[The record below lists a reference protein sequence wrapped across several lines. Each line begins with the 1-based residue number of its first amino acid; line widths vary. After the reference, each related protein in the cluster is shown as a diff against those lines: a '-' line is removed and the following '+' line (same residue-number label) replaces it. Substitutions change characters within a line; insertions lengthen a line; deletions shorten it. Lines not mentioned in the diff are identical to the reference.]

1 MSDATPPP
9 RLIQRGTTALLT
21 AAAVVVVMA
30 GLSVARPILLPLL
43 MAGMVSILVAPLVR
57 GLERLRVP
65 TWLGVLLTVVLLMG
79 VFAGFGT
86 LLVASVDDF
95 STQLPHYKARM
106 AAMVNDMTVWLE
118 SMGLGLS
125 LEHFYTELEPGTV
138 IQTVGNTLNGLLIGL
153 GNITLMMVT
162 LVFILLEGSGFSRKM
177 ERAVDDPSAALQ
189 RWALAIRNVQR
200 YLVVKTG
207 ISAVTGLGVYLWA
220 SALGVDFAV
229 LWGIVAFL
237 LNYIPAIGSIVA
249 AVPAVLVCTVQL
261 GPGYAAA
268 LAAGYVVLNL
278 LLGNLLEPV
287 LQGRRLGLSP
297 LVVFVSLVFW
307 GWLWGPLGMLLSVP
321 LTMALKLTLEHSP
334 EFSWVAVFLGP
345 AHEEIPDKPLDPH
358 AA

>member
-1 MSDATPPP
+1 M
-9 RLIQRGTTALLT
+9 LT
-21 AAAVVVVMA
+21 AAAVVVVVA

-43 MAGMVSILVAPLVR
+43 MAVLVATLVAPIVR
-57 GLERLRVP
+57 GLERIRVP
-65 TWLGVLLTVVLLMG
+65 TWLAVLFTVVLLMG

-86 LLVASVDDF
+86 LLVASVDNF

-106 AAMVNDMTVWLE
+106 VVMLNQTSAWFE
-118 SMGLGLS
+118 SVGVGLS
-125 LEHFYTELEPGTV
+125 LEHVYTELEPGTV
-138 IQTVGNTLNGLLIGL
+138 IQTVGNTLNGLLVGL
-153 GNITLMMVT
+153 GNVTLMMVT
-162 LVFILLEGSGFSRKM
+162 LVFILLEGSGFSRKI
-177 ERAVDDPSAALQ
+177 ERAVDDPAEALQ
-189 RWALAIRNVQR
+189 RWALAVRNVQR
-200 YLVVKTG
+200 YLVVKTA

-220 SALGVDFAV
+220 SFLGVDFAV
-229 LWGIVAFL
+229 LWGIIAFL

-261 GPGYAAA
+261 GVGYAAA
-268 LAAGYVVLNL
+268 LAAGYIVLNV

-321 LTMALKLTLEHSP
+321 LTMALKLTLEHST

-345 AHEEIPDKPLDPH
+345 AHEQIPEKPLDPH
-358 AA
+358 AT